1 MSVGP
6 TAQEAPMQVKE
17 EWSRGRARWLD
28 LTLYERFEH
37 VVVLVLTGLIAIV
50 IVAAIWNLAIKILFS
65 LIMAG
70 DLDPTEYAVFQSVF
84 GMIFT
89 VMIALEFKRS
99 LLIVTERKETVIQAR
114 AVLLLALL
122 AIVRKLII
130 LDVAET
136 DAMEL
141 IGLAAA
147 ILALGC
153 VYWLIRSQDRR

>member
-1 MSVGP
+1 
-6 TAQEAPMQVKE
+6 MQVKE
-17 EWSRGRARWLD
+17 EWSRGRARWLH

-37 VVVLVLTGLIAIV
+37 VVVLILTGLIAIV
-50 IVAAIWNLAIKILFS
+50 IVAAVWNLAIKILFS

-70 DLDPTEYAVFQSVF
+70 AFDPTDYAVFQSVF

-99 LLIVTERKETVIQAR
+99 LLVVTERKETVIQAR

-153 VYWLIRSQDRR
+153 VYWLIRGQDRRRAAS

>member
-1 MSVGP
+1 
-6 TAQEAPMQVKE
+6 MQVKE
-17 EWSRGRARWLD
+17 EWSRGRSRWLD
-28 LTLYERFEH
+28 LTVYERFEH

-50 IVAAIWNLAIKILFS
+50 IVAAVWNLAIKILFS
-65 LIMAG
+65 LVMAG
-70 DLDPTEYAVFQSVF
+70 DFDPTDYAVFQSVF

-99 LLIVTERKETVIQAR
+99 LLVVTERKETVIQVR

-130 LDVAET
+130 LDVAQT
-136 DAMEL
+136 GATEL

-153 VYWLIRSQDRR
+153 VYWLIRGQDRRRAAG

>member
-1 MSVGP
+1 
-6 TAQEAPMQVKE
+6 
-17 EWSRGRARWLD
+17 
-28 LTLYERFEH
+28 

-50 IVAAIWNLAIKILFS
+50 IVAAVWNLAIKILFS

-70 DLDPTEYAVFQSVF
+70 DLDPTDYAVFQSVF

-153 VYWLIRSQDRR
+153 VYWLIRSQDRRRAAG